1 MKTNKV
7 AYLLTLK
14 NKSKDNIDYI
24 VLVDDLK
31 ELNIEQ
37 LNNFAKIVGI
47 DLFNMPILL
56 SNDINFKSMS
66 SLAYRVSAT
75 LQSVFPVEMDKYIK
89 EYLVIVD
96 RFEDILQLEELQ
108 KFNII
113 NIENLEY
120 PVIFN

>member
-31 ELNIEQ
+31 KLNIEQ

-47 DLFNMPILL
+47 DLFNIPILL

-96 RFEDILQLEELQ
+96 RFEDILQLEEI
-108 KFNII
+108 KNFNII

>member
-1 MKTNKV
+1 MKTNKL
-7 AYLLTLK
+7 AYLLTLQK
-14 NKSKDNIDYI
+14 KSKDNIDYI

-31 ELNIEQ
+31 ELNTEQ
-37 LNNFAKIVGI
+37 FSQFTKIVGI

-66 SLAYRVSAT
+66 SLAYRIS
-75 LQSVFPVEMDKYIK
+75 YIDVYDRDYNDYAE

-108 KFNII
+108 KLNIV

>member
-1 MKTNKV
+1 MKTNKL
-7 AYLLTLK
+7 AYLLTLQK
-14 NKSKDNIDYI
+14 KSKDNIDYI

-31 ELNIEQ
+31 ELNTEQ
-37 LNNFAKIVGI
+37 FNNFAKIIGI

-66 SLAYRVSAT
+66 SLAYRISYNDLSNLIDNAVREF
-75 LQSVFPVEMDKYIK
+75 LI
-89 EYLVIVD
+89 IVD

-108 KFNII
+108 KLNII
-113 NIENLEY
+113 NIEYLEY

>member
-1 MKTNKV
+1 MKTNKL
-7 AYLLTLK
+7 AYLLTLQ

-31 ELNIEQ
+31 ELNTEQ
-37 LNNFAKIVGI
+37 FSQFAKIVGI

-66 SLAYRVSAT
+66 SLAYRISYIDVYDRDYNDY
-75 LQSVFPVEMDKYIK
+75 VE

-108 KFNII
+108 KLKIV

>member
-1 MKTNKV
+1 MKTNKL
-7 AYLLTLK
+7 AYLLTLQK
-14 NKSKDNIDYI
+14 KSKDNIDYI

-31 ELNIEQ
+31 ELNMEQ
-37 LNNFAKIVGI
+37 FSQFAKIVGI

-66 SLAYRVSAT
+66 SLAYIVSYNDRREPAD
-75 LQSVFPVEMDKYIK
+75 FIEN
-89 EYLVIVD
+89 YLVIVD

-108 KFNII
+108 KLKII